1 MASVVGFMQKASAFL
16 CVCHDIGAKIG
27 GNHKIWDIN
36 LQKKSRNKWK
46 LSI

>member
-27 GNHKIWDIN
+27 GNHKIGDIN
-36 LQKKSRNKWK
+36 L
-46 LSI
+46 